1 MTAGPPSSDVAGQPP
16 SEALAERIE
25 SAVLEA
31 TRDLKG
37 YYVRELNT
45 QLAQLEERFERRI
58 ANVEAELQ
66 GVNVKLV
73 AIRDELQ
80 QSLRDQ
86 THKLAVLGM
95 SALAL
100 AVAALLLVTRWWR

>member
-1 MTAGPPSSDVAGQPP
+1 MTGHPPATDAAGQPP

-37 YYVRELNT
+37 YYARELNT
-45 QLAQLEERFERRI
+45 RLAQMEERLERRI
-58 ANVEAELQ
+58 ANVESELQ
-66 GVNVKLV
+66 GINVKLV
-73 AIRDELQ
+73 AIRDEMH

-86 THKLAVLGM
+86 SHKLAALGM